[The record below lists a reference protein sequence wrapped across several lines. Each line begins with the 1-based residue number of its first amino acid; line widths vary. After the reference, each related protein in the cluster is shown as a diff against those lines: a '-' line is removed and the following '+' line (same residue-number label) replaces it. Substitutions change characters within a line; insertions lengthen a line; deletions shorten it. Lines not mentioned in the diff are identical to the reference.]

1 MAREL
6 VRGLG
11 AGLQTPG
18 VYMGSLGVSHQLVP
32 SSPPHP
38 CNLGRLSSLLESLT
52 FSQPARKAW
61 VPQLLDHR
69 MRRAQGHLC
78 LVPLGCGLL
87 VGLPPIYLPLHK
99 LLLKTP

>member
-1 MAREL
+1 
-6 VRGLG
+6 
-11 AGLQTPG
+11 
-18 VYMGSLGVSHQLVP
+18 MGSLGVSHQLVL

-38 CNLGRLSSLLESLT
+38 CNLGRLSSVLESLT
-52 FSQPARKAW
+52 FLPQPARKAW

-78 LVPLGCGLL
+78 LVPPGCALL
-87 VGLPPIYLPLHK
+87 VGVPPIYLPLHK